1 MGHVSHI
8 GIIGAGS
15 IGSAFALLFADAGYR
30 IRVYDPDPS
39 AAARSQETISNR
51 ASQLSQYG
59 LLRSDHERIGRLIDY
74 VPTVADAVNE
84 ALLVQEAGPE
94 DVVQKRQ
101 IFADLTAATS
111 PHTILASSSSAIP
124 TSRFVPEA
132 SAERALIAHPGNP
145 PYLLRVIEI
154 VGNPA
159 TSEEVLSRAESIYA
173 KADLTP
179 VRIRQEIEGFVFNR
193 LQGAVLREA
202 YALVSEG
209 TVDPDGL
216 DTLVRDGLGLRW
228 AVLGPFATS
237 DLNVR
242 GGIRAHAQRMG
253 DAYQRMASDRGPS
266 EAWTEAMIDE
276 VEAARRRE
284 APLSSWDDAVANRD
298 LELMQLLNSR
308 QSNLRKEDR

>member
-1 MGHVSHI
+1 MSCI

-30 IRVYDPDPS
+30 VRVYDPDAT
-39 AAARSQETISNR
+39 AATRSQEIISDR
-51 ASQLSQYG
+51 VSQLCQYG
-59 LLRSDHERIGRLIDY
+59 LLKSDHERISRLIDY
-74 VPTVADAVNE
+74 VPTVVEAVNE

-111 PHTILASSSSAIP
+111 SHTILSSSSSAIP

-132 SAERALIAHPGNP
+132 AAERALIAHPGNP

-154 VGNPA
+154 VGNPV

-253 DAYQRMASDRGPS
+253 DAYQRMAAARGPNDV
-266 EAWTEAMIDE
+266 WTEATIDE
-276 VEAARRRE
+276 VESARRRE
-284 APLSSWDDAVANRD
+284 VPLSSWDDAVADRD
-298 LELMQLLNSR
+298 LDLMQLLNSR
-308 QSNLRKEDR
+308 QSNLRMDDR